1 MLEMIYPKTAK
12 DLHEGL
18 QMKEEFRHWFK
29 AKRKQLGLVEGKD
42 YEIVWGVG
50 SDGRSKRI
58 EDYKLTPLSYTQI
71 IGQGVLRSDFK
82 RDALAEISKD
92 VALVQNLKQCSVSGY
107 IWDNLFYGERCMTS
121 REFAELVQMRHTH
134 VLRDI
139 RKLLET
145 LEQDFSYRKLLD
157 PNLVSVG
164 ALEESLSRIN
174 KASKEMV
181 DQFTLISY
189 KDSTGRELPEY
200 LLTRDAALQL
210 AARYS
215 PHIVARLLAD
225 IREARES
232 LGYFMLAL
240 SLLKTSNSKKV
251 QFLYI
256 LEAEALSEIKIG
268 ISNAPLDRISNL
280 QSGNARQLK
289 LAYLSPC
296 TANAREI
303 EREIHNHFEKYRTA
317 DSYRGGKE
325 WFLVNKEEAISFAK
339 RFQYWLGDTTL

>member
-1 MLEMIYPKTAK
+1 MSLKIEHPVSAETIYNHLGIKTPLKA
-12 DLHEGL
+12 
-18 QMKEEFRHWFK
+18 WFK
-29 AKRKQLGLVEGKD
+29 SKCKQLGLKEGLD
-42 YEIVWGVG
+42 YEG
-50 SDGRSKRI
+50 
-58 EDYKLTPLSYTQI
+58 YKLTPLAYTQL
-71 IGQGVLRSDFK
+71 IGQGLLKSEFK
-82 RDALAEISKD
+82 SEALAEISKD

-121 REFAELVQMRHTH
+121 REFAELVQMRHH
-134 VLRDI
+134 NVLRDI
-139 RKLLET
+139 KDLLSK
-145 LEQDFSYRKLLD
+145 LEQDFSYKKLLKSD
-157 PNLVSVG
+157 PISVE
-164 ALEESLSRIN
+164 AVEESLARIN
-174 KASKEMV
+174 KASREMV

-240 SLLKTSNSKKV
+240 SLIKASDSKKV
-251 QFLYI
+251 QFIYI
-256 LEAEALSEIKIG
+256 LYTESLPEIKIG

-280 QSGNARQLK
+280 QSGNAHELR

-296 TANAREI
+296 TTSAREI
-303 EREIHNHFEKYRTA
+303 EKELHKHFKEYSTA
-317 DSYRGGKE
+317 GTHKGGKE
-325 WFLVNKEEAISFAK
+325 WFLVDKEEAIDFAK
-339 RFQYWLGDTTL
+339 RFEYRLTV